1 MNRFVLFLIVLM
13 TAGLPVYA
21 QNHTDNELD
30 VRNRIT
36 RRDTADIKKK
46 DLVDTLTVQV
56 ADYKLLVEFLEKRLE
71 ALHKKHAKT
80 DSLLTADVSVFYHPI
95 PDSIPFCLKPY
106 YELVRKI
113 MELRMNI
120 EGVEKKI
127 KDTEKLTSNTQ
138 INEEDWKELV
148 RKIIDPDMMK
158 INDIFTAIDSMNL
171 SSLSPAQAEFYK
183 PGLTERYNKFLIYFE

>member
-1 MNRFVLFLIVLM
+1 
-13 TAGLPVYA
+13 
-21 QNHTDNELD
+21 
-30 VRNRIT
+30 
-36 RRDTADIKKK
+36 
-46 DLVDTLTVQV
+46 
-56 ADYKLLVEFLEKRLE
+56 
-71 ALHKKHAKT
+71 
-80 DSLLTADVSVFYHPI
+80 
-95 PDSIPFCLKPY
+95 
-106 YELVRKI
+106 
-113 MELRMNI
+113 MNI

-183 PGLTERYNKFLIYFE
+183 PELTERYNKFLIYFE